1 MSSELKNRGVSVA
14 LLISLTTVIL
24 GLSLSFSSVY
34 AQKATPEPVV
44 EKAIPGPPT
53 PTPIAIF
60 IEESVSVGETSGN
73 GSLDPMNETIE
84 IGDSTSTI
92 DDPMNETIE
101 IGDSTSTI
109 DPMNETIEIGDSTF
123 AEALELGKSPV
134 NQQTKSSDTNQ
145 GTDERERKS
154 RDAFSRGTGSVKES
168 GEGSDNGNPGEGGN
182 TGSGWMV
189 VSYVVIGLVAVAL
202 LGLLGRRLRR
212 RMQD

>member
-1 MSSELKNRGVSVA
+1 MSSELKNRGISVA

-73 GSLDPMNETIE
+73 GSL
-84 IGDSTSTI
+84 
-92 DDPMNETIE
+92 
-101 IGDSTSTI
+101 

-189 VSYVVIGLVAVAL
+189 VGYVVIGLVAVAL